1 MASGA
6 LAVDAKM
13 FWTQLEGSKVD
24 LIFEQIQKVLLSLKK
39 KIKDGTATNEEYCQ
53 ALALVDQVDV
63 TDFLPLK
70 NVNVAKENIQKCK
83 PGFHPLAS
91 SEIKEN
97 PGDDFSLMEIK
108 EAMHS
113 RSNGEPTEIS
123 STLPS
128 QDHICSKKCLVKRPW
143 DSYRGENPLNLPI
156 LCHFQRWNAKKDSA
170 SKSYDV
176 MYRAPCGRT
185 LRNFQ
190 EVQNY
195 LFQTECNFLF
205 LDHFSFN
212 TYVQVFRKCP
222 SQHVFEFD
230 FDISQGAETVPVSFC
245 NDIDNDQLPYLKYRK
260 ASWPHGYL
268 LNNFSSSFLDS
279 CSCTDGCIDRT
290 KCACLILMERSCPE
304 ASLPSGKKKCNGYSY
319 KRLCRPLPNGIYECS
334 LLCSCDKK
342 MCQNRLVQHG
352 IQVRLQV
359 FKTEKKGWGVRCLDD
374 IDKGTFVC
382 TYAGKLMHRNEKDTK
397 DRFRSY
403 TLFSGK
409 RKLDIDCSDSETE
422 FIETSKRVQSYICN
436 KNWNN
441 QVIIRSKSRTYSLQN
456 LRELECISV
465 SSEEEESFV
474 REKSGTTM
482 FTAAKKGEEWINKP
496 HNDPLCTDDTHKE
509 MIGRDRQELAHKEA
523 AVEDEE
529 TYLKNRENPCL
540 LDATEE
546 GNVGRF
552 LNHSCSPNLF
562 VQSVFVETHNRNF
575 PWVAFFTNR
584 HVKAGT
590 ELTWDYGY
598 EPGSMPEK
606 EITCQCG
613 SNKCRKK
620 IL

>member
-1 MASGA
+1 M
-6 LAVDAKM
+6 
-13 FWTQLEGSKVD
+13 
-24 LIFEQIQKVLLSLKK
+24 IYCILS
-39 KIKDGTATNEEYCQ
+39 
-53 ALALVDQVDV
+53 
-63 TDFLPLK
+63 
-70 NVNVAKENIQKCK
+70 
-83 PGFHPLAS
+83 
-91 SEIKEN
+91 
-97 PGDDFSLMEIK
+97 
-108 EAMHS
+108 
-113 RSNGEPTEIS
+113 
-123 STLPS
+123 
-128 QDHICSKKCLVKRPW
+128 
-143 DSYRGENPLNLPI
+143 
-156 LCHFQRWNAKKDSA
+156 
-170 SKSYDV
+170 
-176 MYRAPCGRT
+176 
-185 LRNFQ
+185 
-190 EVQNY
+190 
-195 LFQTECNFLF
+195 
-205 LDHFSFN
+205 
-212 TYVQVFRKCP
+212 
-222 SQHVFEFD
+222 
-230 FDISQGAETVPVSFC
+230 
-245 NDIDNDQLPYLKYRK
+245 
-260 ASWPHGYL
+260 
-268 LNNFSSSFLDS
+268 
-279 CSCTDGCIDRT
+279 RT

>member
-1 MASGA
+1 
-6 LAVDAKM
+6 
-13 FWTQLEGSKVD
+13 
-24 LIFEQIQKVLLSLKK
+24 
-39 KIKDGTATNEEYCQ
+39 
-53 ALALVDQVDV
+53 
-63 TDFLPLK
+63 
-70 NVNVAKENIQKCK
+70 
-83 PGFHPLAS
+83 
-91 SEIKEN
+91 
-97 PGDDFSLMEIK
+97 MEIK

-279 CSCTDGCIDRT
+279 CSCTDGCIDR
-290 KCACLILMERSCPE
+290 
-304 ASLPSGKKKCNGYSY
+304 
-319 KRLCRPLPNGIYECS
+319 IYECS

-422 FIETSKRVQSYICN
+422 FIETIQSYICN

-546 GNVGRF
+546 GN
-552 LNHSCSPNLF
+552 HSCSPNLF

-584 HVKAGT
+584 NNTKTKKWV
-590 ELTWDYGY
+590 
-598 EPGSMPEK
+598 PS
-606 EITCQCG
+606 
-613 SNKCRKK
+613 KK
-620 IL
+620 ICTKYTTCPLIFLSCKQQNAPHRGQWNIATAKYCASKIIQ